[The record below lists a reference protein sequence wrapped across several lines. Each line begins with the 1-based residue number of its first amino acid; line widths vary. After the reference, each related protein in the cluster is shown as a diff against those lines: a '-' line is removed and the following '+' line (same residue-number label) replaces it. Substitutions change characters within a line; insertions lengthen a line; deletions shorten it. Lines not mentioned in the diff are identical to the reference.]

1 METEL
6 SGSRILVPLD
16 GSVLAERA
24 LPAAERIA
32 RATGSTI
39 VLARIVP
46 LNVWTATMPGAALP
60 AETYQRMVDDQ
71 MRLAQEYLE
80 RVAGELRLRPV
91 PVQTHVELG
100 EAVSALL
107 GMEQRLRIGLIVM
120 TTHARIG
127 MARLA
132 LGSVADG
139 LVRGGQVPV
148 LLLRPSLEG
157 DRDQVPQLERAL
169 VPLDGSAVAETAL
182 DVVLRLAG
190 GLLRHVTLLRVVSPV
205 EGEEGLATARQY
217 LRGQHLKLAEC
228 LVGRSCAISDLVL
241 QGDPA
246 ERIIQS
252 VRKEYDLI
260 VMATHGETG
269 IRRWAVGS
277 VADRVLH
284 DADVPLLV
292 VHP

>member
-16 GSVLAERA
+16 GSALAERA

-32 RATGSTI
+32 RATNTSI
-39 VLARIVP
+39 VLARVLP
-46 LNVWTATMPGAALP
+46 LNVWTATMPGAAIP
-60 AETYQRMVDDQ
+60 GGVYQQIVDDEL
-71 MRLAQEYLE
+71 RVAQAYLE
-80 RVAGELRLRPV
+80 RAAGELKKHAV

-100 EAVSALL
+100 EALSTLL
-107 GMEQRLRIGLIVM
+107 GMERRLRIGLTVM

-139 LVRGGQVPV
+139 LVRGGRVPV
-148 LLLRPSLEG
+148 LLLRPLIEG
-157 DRDQVPQLERAL
+157 DRDLTPPLERVL
-169 VPLDGSAVAETAL
+169 VPLDGSAGAETAL
-182 DVVLRLAG
+182 NVVLTLAG
-190 GLLRHVTLLRVVSPV
+190 VLLRYVTLIRVVSPN
-205 EGEEGLATARQY
+205 EGEDGLATARRY
-217 LRGQHLKLAEC
+217 LREQHVHLVERLA
-228 LVGRSCAISDLVL
+228 GRPCAVTELVL

-252 VRKEYDLI
+252 ARKESDLVI
-260 VMATHGETG
+260 MATHGARGT
-269 IRRWAVGS
+269 RRWALGG

-284 DADVPLLV
+284 DADVPLLL